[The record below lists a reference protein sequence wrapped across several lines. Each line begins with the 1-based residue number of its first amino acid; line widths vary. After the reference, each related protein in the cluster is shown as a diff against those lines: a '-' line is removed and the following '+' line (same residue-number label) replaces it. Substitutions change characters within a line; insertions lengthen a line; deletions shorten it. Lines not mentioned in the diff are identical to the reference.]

1 MARKPAEPEPDGGAE
16 DDGDPTPADLMDC
29 LDSIDQSLQG
39 IDQKLGA
46 LCKILAALARATGNQ
61 KNPFFGLLSKLGE
74 IAGGD

>member
-1 MARKPAEPEPDGGAE
+1 MPRKAPEPEADDE
-16 DDGDPTPADLMDC
+16 DQGEPTPEDLMDC

-74 IAGGD
+74 MAGGE